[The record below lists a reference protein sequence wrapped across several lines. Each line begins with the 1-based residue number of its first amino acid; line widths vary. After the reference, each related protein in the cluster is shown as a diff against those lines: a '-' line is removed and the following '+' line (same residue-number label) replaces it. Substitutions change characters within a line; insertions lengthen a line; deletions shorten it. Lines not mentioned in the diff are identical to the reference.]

1 MHTGLA
7 LLEIH
12 GLTPA
17 MVALDRLDKAARVR
31 LVQMELNDFYGVFL
45 KIAGDSASLRAAV
58 DEAPDHGLAPR
69 AHRGLQRGGRGRLP
83 DGGLGPRRAA
93 PLGPVRGVHHF
104 VSGGSYPPP
113 P

>member
-1 MHTGLA
+1 MNGLA

-17 MVALDRLDKAARVR
+17 LVALDRLDKAARVR

-58 DEAPDHGLAPR
+58 ERSACHDRADARQDHGDDPRLA
-69 AHRGLQRGGRGRLP
+69 
-83 DGGLGPRRAA
+83 RRPGAQ
-93 PLGPVRGVHHF
+93 
-104 VSGGSYPPP
+104 SDS
-113 P
+113 

>member
-1 MHTGLA
+1 MPGLA

-12 GLTPA
+12 GLAPA

-58 DEAPDHGLAPR
+58 DQARATIEQMKGKITATIIDSPTGETRKAIHSNPERSPLLEAPVVFDP
-69 AHRGLQRGGRGRLP
+69 QSSEKP
-83 DGGLGPRRAA
+83 
-93 PLGPVRGVHHF
+93 
-104 VSGGSYPPP
+104 
-113 P
+113 